1 MSTRRQVTL
10 GVALTAVLTTCASS
24 PTSRRQMVL
33 FTEDYMATQG
43 VATYQQL
50 QAEVPIASNSRQN
63 NYARCVTGYIVDAL
77 TPEQRGSNDWEVTVF
92 EDEQA
97 NAFALPGG
105 KMGVFTGLLEVA
117 TNQHQ
122 LAAVMAHE
130 VGHVL
135 ARHSNE
141 RASQTALRNIGIAA
155 AQQAGVS
162 DDTLRLID
170 FGANLGFF
178 LPFNRTQESEADEIG
193 IRLMARA
200 GFDPQESINLWNN
213 MAAAGGSRPPEF
225 MSTHPSPST
234 RIADLNRLLPEAE
247 GLWLAARNQGRLP
260 DCVAPY

>member
-1 MSTRRQVTL
+1 MLS
-10 GVALTAVLTTCASS
+10 ACASS
-24 PTSRRQMVL
+24 PTSRRQRVL
-33 FTEDYMATQG
+33 FSDDYMATQG

-50 QAEVPIASNSRQN
+50 QSEVPVASNARQN

-77 TPEQRGSNDWEVTVF
+77 TTEQRGSNNWEVTVF

-105 KMGVFTGLLEVA
+105 KMGVFTGLFEVA

-162 DDTLRLID
+162 DNTLRLID
-170 FGANLGFF
+170 FGTSLGFF
-178 LPFNRTQESEADEIG
+178 LPFNRTQESESDEIG
-193 IRLMARA
+193 IMLMARA

-225 MSTHPSPST
+225 ISTHPSPST
-234 RIADLNRLLPEAE
+234 RVADLNRLLPEAE
-247 GLWLAARNQGRLP
+247 ILWLAARNQGRLP
-260 DCVAPY
+260 DCTAPD